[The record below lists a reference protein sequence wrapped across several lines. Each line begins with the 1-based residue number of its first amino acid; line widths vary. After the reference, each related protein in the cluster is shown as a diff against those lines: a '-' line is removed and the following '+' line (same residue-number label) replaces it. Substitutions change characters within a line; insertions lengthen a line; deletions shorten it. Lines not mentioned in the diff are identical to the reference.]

1 MVHPNVTGK
10 FESIE
15 FDKILQDHIAE
26 WAPDVKKGDAIHKF
40 RGAQDCIGEL
50 ILKYDNPEQ
59 MMEIIKNIESYINIK
74 TIEKS

>member
-15 FDKILQDHIAE
+15 FDKVLQDHIAE
-26 WAPDVKKGDAIHKF
+26 WTPDVKVGEAIHKF

-50 ILKYDNPEQ
+50 IQKYDNPEQ
-59 MMEIIKNIESYINIK
+59 MNDIIENMDKYVRIMV
-74 TIEKS
+74 KS